1 MAKNNQKKVSQD
13 DNSVKDENKVVNPVN
28 EQIILNEVESIL
40 NDKIY
45 LNEISITDLIAY
57 EKACALVCKKYEI
70 SARINETNDDKFK
83 QYNNCYNIIFKEIEN
98 RIIKLKE

>member
-1 MAKNNQKKVSQD
+1 MTKNNQKKVLQD
-13 DNSVKDENKVVNPVN
+13 DNSVKDENKVVNPIK

-70 SARINETNDDKFK
+70 SARINEINDDKFK
-83 QYNNCYNIIFKEIEN
+83 QYNNYYNIIFKEIEN
-98 RIIKLKE
+98 RIIKLKQ